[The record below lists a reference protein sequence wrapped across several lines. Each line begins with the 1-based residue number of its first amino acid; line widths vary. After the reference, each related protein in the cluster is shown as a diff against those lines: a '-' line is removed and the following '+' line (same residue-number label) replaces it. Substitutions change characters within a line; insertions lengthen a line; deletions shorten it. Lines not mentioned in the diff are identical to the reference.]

1 MSTFTSYER
10 VHTYSGLIKS
20 SPPRKSK
27 VYEDKY
33 ETEDSQNQTAP
44 HPSTFGKPS
53 TRSTQPKNAQ
63 LCYVMSG
70 GGVSLKGDT
79 RTNGGKVRLKEY
91 KHINDENLRTHDR
104 LSNIK
109 STIPK
114 SRKSKKPTG
123 VIEGAFERR
132 MRIEKQKL
140 STQNQKLTKALNSI
154 YKGKAR
160 LREHGV
166 KKKDCRKIW
175 SKRTGIYDLKK
186 PSNTRNNTGVPKTA
200 ALVSCGGCGLKTFY
214 GADGLSVHQ
223 GSHGN
228 MDSGHLV
235 FYCNDVCA
243 AVDWEINR
251 ENINK
256 LNSGKGRKPTRKA
269 NYWVQSQAATAARKM
284 LRKAVER
291 GELPD
296 LEEIM
301 QEIKVQRNLGRSQ
314 SVAIAKTLPG
324 EAEEQK
330 AGGMTGTQ
338 RAKGHIIKGAKYH
351 TTMTSYPEPDI
362 WHGKEPPKGTYR
374 EQVAREK
381 AQRYKDDVR
390 EVERIVMEGNK
401 VGKGTVDKNTPSK
414 QKAEKKPN
422 PKKYKGGSSISLVA
436 EPNSGAAFSDKKEM
450 YKSSA
455 SLEREKNAKA
465 GAEAQ
470 ENARWANKGK
480 AKKTQQ
486 RTKAEHDG
494 YNETEEKRGGKFN
507 IKTKSRAP
515 PKKVSFIENPADF
528 NGLAY
533 DATKNRRN
541 EENTTIAEPKQS
553 LVLGEED
560 PNMFRQSMDSIKLS
574 R

>member
-10 VHTYSGLIKS
+10 VHTYSGPIKS
-20 SPPRKSK
+20 SPPRRRSEAHSDE
-27 VYEDKY
+27 YTDED
-33 ETEDSQNQTAP
+33 DLLGRSQN
-44 HPSTFGKPS
+44 STGKS
-53 TRSTQPKNAQ
+53 RNKQPKNAKM
-63 LCYVMSG
+63 CYVMDG
-70 GGVSLKGDT
+70 GGVTLVGDT
-79 RTNGGKVRLKEY
+79 TTNGGKIRLKEY
-91 KHINDENLRTHDR
+91 DHINEENLWTMDR

-109 STIPK
+109 STLPK
-114 SRKSKKPTG
+114 SRKSKKPGG
-123 VIEGAFERR
+123 VIGGRFERR

-140 STQNQKLTKALNSI
+140 AEQNKKLTSALNSI
-154 YKGKAR
+154 YRSKAR

-175 SKRTGIYDLKK
+175 SKRTGIYDMAK

-200 ALVSCGGCGLKTFY
+200 GMVGCGGCGLKTFY

-256 LNSGKGRKPTRKA
+256 QNEGKGRKPLRKA

-296 LEEIM
+296 LDAIM
-301 QEIKVQRNLGRSQ
+301 HEIKVQRGLGRSQ
-314 SVAIAKTLPG
+314 SIAIAKTLPQD
-324 EAEEQK
+324 EK
-330 AGGMTGTQ
+330 KDGMTGTA
-338 RAKGHIIKGAKYH
+338 RAKDHIIEGAKFH
-351 TTMTSYPEPDI
+351 TTMSSYPKPDI
-362 WHGKEPPKGTYR
+362 WHGKEPPRGTTK
-374 EQVAREK
+374 EQIAREK
-381 AQRYKDDVR
+381 AQRYKEDVR
-390 EVERIVMEGNK
+390 EVERIVREGNN
-401 VGKGTVDKNTPSK
+401 VGKGTVDKNAPSK
-414 QKAEKKPN
+414 QAAEKAPN
-422 PKKYKGGSSISLVA
+422 PKKYKGGSSVSIGA
-436 EPNSGAAFSDKKEM
+436 EAGSGAAFEDKKEM

-455 SLEREKNAKA
+455 AIQREKDAKA
-465 GAEAQ
+465 GVEAQ
-470 ENARWANKGK
+470 ENARRANRGK
-480 AKKTQQ
+480 AKKAQQ
-486 RTKAEHDG
+486 RSKAEYDG

-515 PKKVSFIENPADF
+515 PKKVSFIEKPAAF
-528 NGLAY
+528 NGLDY
-533 DATKNRRN
+533 DATTNRRN
-541 EENTTIAEPKQS
+541 EEKTTVAEPKQS
-553 LVLGEED
+553 VVLAEED
-560 PNMFRQSMDSIKLS
+560 PSMFRQSMDSIKLS